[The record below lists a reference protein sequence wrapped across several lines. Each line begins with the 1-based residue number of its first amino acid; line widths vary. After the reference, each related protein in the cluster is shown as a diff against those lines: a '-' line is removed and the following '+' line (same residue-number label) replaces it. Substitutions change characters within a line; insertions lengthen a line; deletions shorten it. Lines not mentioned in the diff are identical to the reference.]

1 MYFASLQYRL
11 YIRNTRTTFYIR
23 AASTATG
30 WLDPELEV
38 DATGCVSLLSPLL
51 VKLDKNSIASRA
63 LARSSGDRSSAIIEL
78 PLAAGDYYHVV
89 G

>member
-38 DATGCVSLLSPLL
+38 DAIGCVSLLSPLL
-51 VKLDKNSIASRA
+51 VKLDKNSIASR
-63 LARSSGDRSSAIIEL
+63 GDRSSAIIEL
-78 PLAAGDYYHVV
+78 PLAAGA
-89 G
+89 